1 MLCWFLPY
9 NNVYQLKIYTCPL
22 PLEPPSSPTPSHVSW
37 LSRSTRLSSLC
48 CPATS
53 HQLAILHM
61 IYVHMFQCYCLNA
74 FHFSQRPTALP
85 CLCVE
90 CQADR
95 KKDVWPVGS
104 SAWGAQSQSGRCHQG
119 VTDGALEFL
128 HFSLSKKIQA
138 PVKSTQT

>member
-9 NNVYQLKIYTCPL
+9 NNVNQPQVYVCPL
-22 PLEPPSSPTPSHVSW
+22 PLEPPSHPTPHPN
-37 LSRSTRLSSLC
+37 LLGCQSTGLYSLC
-48 CPATS
+48 YTATS